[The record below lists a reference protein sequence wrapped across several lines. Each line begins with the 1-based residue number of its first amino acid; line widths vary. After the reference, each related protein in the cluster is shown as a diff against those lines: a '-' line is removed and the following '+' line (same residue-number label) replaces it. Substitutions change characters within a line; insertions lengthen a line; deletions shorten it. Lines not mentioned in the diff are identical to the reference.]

1 MALCEKNG
9 IIYKNNEKYMEKQP
23 DFYKNDAD
31 NVVSYWQKREGQ
43 GVNDLRTTAKTL
55 AMIFN
60 NVEGRINRD
69 KALKEMGKE
78 LISAGQDYKSINVFE
93 NDMKP
98 LFEELDN
105 NTNGSKIKTFLT
117 NFKKAVSLTSFKK
130 HGLADVKA
138 LENNSLSTLQINSI
152 VNATVILKENIEKDV
167 DATAILENMKKSPA
181 FKKEFDLV
189 HQREADL
196 KEFKENTVDNH
207 FVEWMKDMGKFYGV
221 KDITKIPE
229 GNDRLSIEYREKVL
243 PEMDKML
250 ALVDRLTLSDN
261 KNNNT
266 FSLSLTDQ
274 EHRKLADLKDQLH
287 DYRDNK
293 KNFTPDVVN
302 TPKVSVVTE
311 VPFESTVTKKAND
324 IVSYKAELKYVEA
337 MYEGLTQ
344 HVPGYP
350 ISRQIMD
357 MVQFKSSIDQLP
369 NNVSDSTDAL
379 KIANFKDKI
388 ANNDFILLDEFN
400 TAKQSFDK
408 LQNNGNLKDVK
419 NNFKDLNEKLDKTY
433 IERDLK
439 TISDLV
445 TKIEKKHGLSG
456 VPLFSETDKITFS
469 DLKVVA
475 DSYKKHQQQTVKN
488 DTKLS
493 V

>member
-1 MALCEKNG
+1 M
-9 IIYKNNEKYMEKQP
+9 YKNNEKDMENKS
-23 DFYKNDAD
+23 DFYKNDAE
-31 NVVSYWQKREGQ
+31 NIVSYWQKRQEQ
-43 GVNDLRTTAKTL
+43 GLDGVKRTAKTL

-69 KALKEMGKE
+69 KALKDMGKE
-78 LISAGQDYKSINVFE
+78 VISASQDYKSINVFE

-105 NTNGSKIKTFLT
+105 NDNGSKIKTFLT

-130 HGLADVKA
+130 HGLADVRS
-138 LENNSLSTLQINSI
+138 LENDSLNTLQINTI

-189 HQREADL
+189 HQRESDL

-229 GNDRLSIEYREKVL
+229 GNDRLSVEYREKVL

-287 DYRDNK
+287 DYRDNR
-293 KNFTPDVVN
+293 KNFTPDVAVN
-302 TPKVSVVTE
+302 TPNVTE
-311 VPFESTVTKKAND
+311 VLFESAITKQAND
-324 IVSYKAELKYVEA
+324 IVSYKSELKYVET
-337 MYEGLTQ
+337 MYESLAQ
-344 HVPGYP
+344 YVPGYP

-357 MVQFKSSIDQLP
+357 MIQLKSSIDQLP
-369 NNVSDSTDAL
+369 NNAGDATDAL

-408 LQNNGNLKDVK
+408 LKNNGDLKDVK
-419 NNFKDLNEKLDKTY
+419 TNFKDLDSKIDKNF
-433 IERDLK
+433 IDRDLK
-439 TISDLV
+439 TISNLV
-445 TKIEKKHGLSG
+445 SKIEKKHGIEG
-456 VPLFSETDKITFS
+456 IPLFNETDKITFS

-488 DTKLS
+488 DNKLS